1 LIGYLLQRSPQDR
14 QGFETFFSLCLAGL
28 NDDPHAWV
36 FLRGDGIYQ
45 GLKDQVVDEP
55 SFSIPVAGGWR
66 ALLARGVQV
75 YVSER
80 CAGLRG
86 LGKSRFFLSEA
97 KLVGLDQLVKLS
109 LKSDKVESL

>member
-1 LIGYLLQRSPQDR
+1 MIGYLVQRSPQDR
-14 QGFETFFSLCLAGL
+14 RGFETFFSSCLDGL
-28 NDDPHAWV
+28 KEDPSAWV

-45 GLKDQVVDEP
+45 GLRYQVVDEP

-80 CAGLRG
+80 CAELRG
-86 LGKSRFFLSEA
+86 LVKSKYFLKEA
-97 KLVGLDQLVKLS
+97 KLVGTDQLVRLT
-109 LKSDKVESL
+109 LKADKVESL